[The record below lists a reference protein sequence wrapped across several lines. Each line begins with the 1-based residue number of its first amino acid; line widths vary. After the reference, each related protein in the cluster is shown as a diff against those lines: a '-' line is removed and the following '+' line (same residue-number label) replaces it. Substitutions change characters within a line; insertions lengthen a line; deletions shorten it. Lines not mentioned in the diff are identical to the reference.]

1 MRLKNKRVLIVE
13 DCPDQRR
20 LLLHILQ
27 KEGAEID
34 LECSGS
40 AALDTIRKQQR
51 VGKRFDA
58 VLMDL
63 VLEEEDGITATQAI
77 RAYEPLLPVIA
88 ITASGSA
95 EVERRWRLAGCCA
108 YLEKPVAQ
116 NQLIQSIELAIREAA
131 RDWLFKVHM
140 QQLIDSQTQAAQGQS
155 LKSP

>member
-1 MRLKNKRVLIVE
+1 MRLKNKRLLIVE
-13 DCPDQRR
+13 DCPDQQR

-27 KEGAEID
+27 KEGAVVD

-51 VGKRFDA
+51 NGKQFHA

-63 VLEEEDGITATQAI
+63 VLEEEDGITATRAI

-95 EVERRWRLAGCCA
+95 EVEHRWRLAGCCA
-108 YLEKPVAQ
+108 YLEKPVAH
-116 NQLIQSIELAIREAA
+116 NILIKSIDFAIREAA

-140 QQLIDSQTQAAQGQS
+140 QQLIDNQGQAQS
-155 LKSP
+155 TPP